1 MTQPLHLLRRS
12 LLLTGLL
19 STSSLH
25 AATVAYW
32 NFDEGV
38 AGAYFSDDPAEDL
51 SGNGYTMSGFNS
63 TYGPAYSA
71 AGATASGSGLSL
83 DTVNGG
89 RDGYT
94 TNAAINS
101 WAPQQWTIEATVSLD
116 AVGGFL
122 TVIGRD
128 GASFAGPLSDFY
140 LQKNAAANGGAGA
153 WRVDFA
159 TESGQR
165 VIMDTAYTPVA
176 GVYYQLAVTS
186 DGINA
191 KFFVNDLSGNLGYQ
205 QVGNVALTGV
215 DAAANALAAPNAAWT
230 FGRGWYNGSF
240 VDHING
246 TIDEVRFS
254 DTALLPPQ
262 FITIPE
268 PGTTLLGAFACL
280 TLFGR
285 RRR

>member
-1 MTQPLHLLRRS
+1 MTRTLHLLRGS

-19 STSSLH
+19 GASTLQ

-32 NFDEGV
+32 NFDEGTP
-38 AGAYFSDDPAEDL
+38 GAFFSDDPADDQ
-51 SGNGYTMSGFNS
+51 SGNGYTMSGFN
-63 TYGPAYSA
+63 TTFGPAYTAS
-71 AGATASGSGLSL
+71 GATASGSGLAL
-83 DTVNGG
+83 DTINGG

-94 TNAAINS
+94 TNATINA
-101 WAPQQWTIEATVSLD
+101 WAPQQWTIEATVNLD

-128 GASFAGPLSDFY
+128 GTSFPGPLSDFY
-140 LQKNAAANGGAGA
+140 LQKNAAANGGLGA

-165 VIMDTAYTPVA
+165 VIMDSSFTPVA
-176 GVYYQLAVTS
+176 GTYYQLAVTS
-186 DGINA
+186 DGSNA
-191 KFFVNDLSGNLGYQ
+191 KFFINDLSGNLGYQ

-215 DAAANALAAPNAAWT
+215 DAAANALSSPNAAWT

-254 DTALLPPQ
+254 DTALAPAQ

-268 PGTTLLGAFACL
+268 PGTTLLGALAGL
-280 TLFGR
+280 MLVVR